1 MILFLKSKSA
11 EIDDQTPL
19 PEKLLVILK
28 MRIDEAKT
36 DQDRARAQRD
46 LDKFK
51 SDTSS

>member
-1 MILFLKSKSA
+1 MILFLKSKPD
-11 EIDDQTPL
+11 EVDEQTPL
-19 PEKLLVILK
+19 PEKLLIILK

-51 SDTSS
+51 ADTSS